1 MIKYDIICYIPQG
14 GVIMTFEEKTLSSE
28 RIYEGRILNL
38 RCDEVTTINGT
49 SYREI
54 IEHNGGAAIAALT
67 DERKMVMVRQFRKPS
82 ERVMLEVPAGKRDG
96 GESGLEVARRE
107 LREETGYSAEFMTH
121 LTSIF
126 TTVGYS
132 EEVLDIYLAEGLMPG
147 ETNFDDNEAIDI
159 LEIQL
164 DELVDMIMAGK
175 IEDAKSIVA
184 IMMTAEILRRRSDG

>member
-1 MIKYDIICYIPQG
+1 
-14 GVIMTFEEKTLSSE
+14 
-28 RIYEGRILNL
+28 
-38 RCDEVTTINGT
+38 
-49 SYREI
+49 
-54 IEHNGGAAIAALT
+54 
-67 DERKMVMVRQFRKPS
+67 
-82 ERVMLEVPAGKRDG
+82 
-96 GESGLEVARRE
+96 
-107 LREETGYSAEFMTH
+107 MTH

-132 EEVLDIYLAEGLMPG
+132 EEVLDIYLAEGLTPG

-164 DELVDMIMAGK
+164 NELVNMVMAGK